1 MTILALLV
9 ASTEI
14 SHGDPGAPNTG
25 NVTPF
30 RTIKVFYPRPA
41 AVDPTGPTD
50 AESALRQLSARYPLP
65 PQLAPALQSLRAEE
79 FAAVAFLYS
88 FIRGANKLGGG
99 KGEGLFSGAAR
110 YSQLLTRLH
119 IVGSQYSGSLFEL
132 YASLL
137 NELRITSAV
146 RGMASLLPLFMALPR
161 SVQVDVSAVL
171 YKQAQPCLLAARAWK
186 DSSSDVEQAGEDDSD
201 DDLDDLA
208 EVASS
213 AYGCFD
219 PTGKVAGCSLQF
231 VEAAVPTVSSIG
243 FRHTVFRETL
253 ANHLLSETGLGS
265 LAQVSHSGL
274 LPEYVTQ
281 LLSNGG
287 NIVPNRQAP
296 GNSEAINQA
305 IRSLFPMIELESG
318 CVPTHMLSPG
328 ALSVANW
335 TLCRQNNQ
343 FTAHKGRGY
352 SDDRDAADLLTTA
365 TNTRGVPPGSDHTR
379 ESGQMLYTHTVMK
392 PGSRILLEVRFQPF
406 TSPLARGAAFFAL
419 QRWLASGG
427 HIGGRAGSGDG
438 QMQLV
443 ELQTA
448 ANVLVPGNGAPAPEA
463 YEELAD
469 QYAQYVASH
478 REELREALVS
488 GSLGWKERHK
498 DW

>member
-1 MTILALLV
+1 M
-9 ASTEI
+9 
-14 SHGDPGAPNTG
+14 
-25 NVTPF
+25 
-30 RTIKVFYPRPA
+30 
-41 AVDPTGPTD
+41 
-50 AESALRQLSARYPLP
+50 
-65 PQLAPALQSLRAEE
+65 
-79 FAAVAFLYS
+79 
-88 FIRGANKLGGG
+88 GGG
-99 KGEGLFSGAAR
+99 KGEGLFSGSHR

-119 IVGSQYSGSLFEL
+119 IVGSQYNGSLFEL

-137 NELRITSAV
+137 NELRITSVV
-146 RGMASLLPLFMALPR
+146 RGMASLIPLYMALPR

-171 YKQAQPCLLAARAWK
+171 YKLAQPCLLAARAWK
-186 DSSSDVEQAGEDDSD
+186 DVSGDLEGDDDSD
-201 DDLDDLA
+201 DGVVDLT

-231 VEAAVPTVSSIG
+231 VEAAVPTVSSVA
-243 FRHTVFRETL
+243 FRHIVFRETL
-253 ANHLLSETGLGS
+253 ANHLLAETGLGS
-265 LAQVSHSGL
+265 LAQVSHRGL

-287 NIVPNRQAP
+287 NIVPSRQAP
-296 GNSEAINQA
+296 SNSEAINQA
-305 IRSLFPMIELESG
+305 IRSLFPMIELVSG
-318 CVPTHMLSPG
+318 NVPTHMLSPG
-328 ALSVANW
+328 ALAVANW

-343 FTAHKGRGY
+343 FTALKGRGY

-365 TNTRGVPPGSDHTR
+365 TYTRGVPPGSDHTR

-419 QRWLASGG
+419 QRWLVSGG
-427 HIGGRAGSGDG
+427 HIGGFAGSGNG

-448 ANVLVPGNGAPAPEA
+448 PDVLVPGKSAPAPEV
-463 YEELAD
+463 YEDLAD
-469 QYAQYVASH
+469 HYEQYVVSH
-478 REELREALVS
+478 SDELREALVS
-488 GSLGWKERHK
+488 GSLGWKERHE